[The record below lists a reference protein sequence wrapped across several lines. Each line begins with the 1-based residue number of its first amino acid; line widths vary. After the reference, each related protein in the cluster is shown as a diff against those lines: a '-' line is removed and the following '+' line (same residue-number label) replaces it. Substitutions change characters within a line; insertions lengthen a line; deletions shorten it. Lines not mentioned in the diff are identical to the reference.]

1 MNEEEAKDEIQQ
13 LTQGLSRNG
22 NYYALIIRQLATMRL
37 MDGKLI
43 ALEKEF
49 PQFILPD
56 SPTQRVGGYVTKQ
69 FKTVPHVYPM
79 LSLGNTY
86 SEAELLEFDNRIK
99 SLVDEEFEY
108 VCELKYDGVAI
119 SLIYEN
125 GYLLRAVTRGDGEK
139 GDDVTA
145 NAKTIRA
152 IPLRLFGDFPPFFEI
167 RGEIILPLDQFER
180 LNEERRAGRIS
191 FIILV
196 MLPPAH

>member
-1 MNEEEAKDEIQQ
+1 
-13 LTQGLSRNG
+13 
-22 NYYALIIRQLATMRL
+22 
-37 MDGKLI
+37 
-43 ALEKEF
+43 
-49 PQFILPD
+49 
-56 SPTQRVGGYVTKQ
+56 
-69 FKTVPHVYPM
+69 M

-152 IPLRLFGDFPPFFEI
+152 IPLRLLVIFRHFLKFVENY
-167 RGEIILPLDQFER
+167 LTHDQFER
-180 LNEERRAGRIS
+180 LNEEREELGES
-191 FIILV
+191 PLLILV
-196 MLPPAH
+196 MLPPGR